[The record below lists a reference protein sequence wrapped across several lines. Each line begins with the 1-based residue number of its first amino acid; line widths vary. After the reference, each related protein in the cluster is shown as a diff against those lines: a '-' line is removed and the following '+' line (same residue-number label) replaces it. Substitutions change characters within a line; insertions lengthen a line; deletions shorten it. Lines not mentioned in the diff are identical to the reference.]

1 MGTRKKGLTYKTNFA
16 KQKLI
21 VDVAFSNGFN
31 WTRAYMEVY
40 EVENPDLARRAVYR
54 VKNNENVK
62 KYIQFKEDELKLK
75 YNINKEKIVKEVVDL
90 IYDCKSDS
98 ATDRNNII
106 KGLDMLN
113 KMMGFY
119 SPEKHEH
126 DIQSGI
132 VINYVK
138 PEDKSKESGDNNE
151 E

>member
-1 MGTRKKGLTYKTNFA
+1 MGRKGMTYKTNFA

-21 VDVAFSNGFN
+21 VDAAFANGFN
-31 WTRAYMEVY
+31 WTRAYMEIY
-40 EVENPDLARRAVYR
+40 DVENPDLARRAVYR

-75 YNINKEKIVKEVVDL
+75 YNISKEKIVKEVVDL

-119 SPEKHEH
+119 SAEKHEH
-126 DIQSGI
+126 DLNGGI
-132 VINYVK
+132 VINYLK
-138 PEDKSKESGDNNE
+138 PEDKNKKDGDNIQE
-151 E
+151 